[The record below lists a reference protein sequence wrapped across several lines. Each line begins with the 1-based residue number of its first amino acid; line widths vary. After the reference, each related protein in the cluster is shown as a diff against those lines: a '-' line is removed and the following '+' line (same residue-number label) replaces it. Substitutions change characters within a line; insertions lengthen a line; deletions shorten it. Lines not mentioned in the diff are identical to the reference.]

1 LYKIATFHSFR
12 RGTGRTNLLAC
23 LAILLARQGKRVGI
37 IDTNLQSPSAHI
49 LFKLPYAEITHTL
62 DNYLWEECELEQVI
76 YDIGKYVGFEN
87 DLLYLVP
94 SSDDMLRIM
103 RILKDG
109 FEISQLITAYS
120 QFAKSRDLD
129 YLFIDSSSGLNEDI
143 LLSMSVTDILVIVMR
158 LDEQD
163 YQGVGMTLD
172 IAKRLNLSRNL
183 VIVNNTPKGY
193 DQKSV
198 ETQLSKSF
206 ECEIGAVLPHSEDF
220 LTLASKNIFVLEY
233 PEHPVT
239 MLLEDLAKKL

>member
-1 LYKIATFHSFR
+1 MYKIVTFHSFR
-12 RGTGRTNLLAC
+12 RGTGRTNLMASLAV
-23 LAILLARQGKRVGI
+23 LLARQGKRIGI

-49 LFKLPYAEITHTL
+49 LFKLPSSEISHSL
-62 DNYLWEECELEQVI
+62 DNYLWGECELEQVT
-76 YDIGKYVGFEN
+76 YDISKYVGFES
-87 DLLYLVP
+87 DSLYLIP
-94 SSDDMLRIM
+94 SSDDLLRVM

-120 QFAKSRDLD
+120 QFAKSRNLD
-129 YLFIDSSSGLNEDI
+129 YLFIDSNSGFNEDI

-163 YQGVGMTLD
+163 YQGVSMTLD
-172 IAKRLNLSRNL
+172 ISKRLNLPRNL

-198 ETQLSKSF
+198 ETQLAKSF
-206 ECEIGAVLPHSEDF
+206 ECEIGAILPHSDDF
-220 LTLASKNIFVLEY
+220 LTLASKNIFALQY

-239 MLLEDLAKKL
+239 KLLEEFTKKP